1 VSVRLWKEIQEVLHD
16 WRKLM
21 KEPQRDARQVQIV
34 EELKNGT
41 PKHEIADKLQIS
53 RATLWRDLRDLQE
66 KALLVIAPS
75 DLTEIK
81 AAQLKVF
88 ELIERNLIE
97 GTIPTDVAREWRGI
111 RSEISQLLGLNA
123 PSRSIQAHVSANLT
137 GRDLRLRKVTYDL
150 DEDQFDSV
158 VAFARGLSREKPKMT
173 DAQFM
178 EVLNKHQPQPLA
190 LPEGEKQ

>member
-1 VSVRLWKEIQEVLHD
+1 VWLWKEIQEVLHD

-41 PKHEIADKLQIS
+41 PKNEIADKLQIS
-53 RATLWRDLRDLQE
+53 RVTLWRDLRDLQE

-123 PSRSIQAHVSANLT
+123 PSKHISAHVSAPDDANYMRFRAAVSGLT
-137 GRDLRLRKVTYDL
+137 
-150 DEDQFDSV
+150 EDQLYEV
-158 VAFARGLSREKPKMT
+158 YRFAKSLSREKLPMT